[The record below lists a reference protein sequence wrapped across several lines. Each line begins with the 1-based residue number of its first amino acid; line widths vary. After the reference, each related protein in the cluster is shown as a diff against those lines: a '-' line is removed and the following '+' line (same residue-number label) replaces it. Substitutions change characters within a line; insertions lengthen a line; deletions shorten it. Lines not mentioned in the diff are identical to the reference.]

1 MSHRFR
7 EQARSHIGFG
17 LSETLH
23 SWIENSNDMSQ
34 ILTQPAF
41 VLHTRAYRESSALVD
56 FLTPQGRLRAV
67 LRSAR
72 GKAGTLARPFVP
84 LEVEFRGRGELKNVG
99 RMESAGVSTWLIGEA
114 LFSGLYLNELLIRM
128 LPAEDPLPGV
138 FDHYAATLIALAEG
152 RPLEPLLRSF
162 EWRLLDDLGYGF
174 ALSTDIH
181 GETIAPDGLYRL
193 QVDAGLE
200 RVYLLQPGLFN
211 GTELLAMA
219 EADWSAPGALSAAKR
234 LMRQALAVHLG
245 GRPLVS
251 RELFRKP

>member
-1 MSHRFR
+1 MSTPTG
-7 EQARSHIGFG
+7 QLAYV
-17 LSETLH
+17 LH
-23 SWIENSNDMSQ
+23 S
-34 ILTQPAF
+34 
-41 VLHTRAYRESSALVD
+41 RAYRESSALVD

-84 LEVEFRGRGELKNVG
+84 LDVEFRGRGELKNVG
-99 RMESAGVSTWLIGEA
+99 RMESAGVSTWLVGDA
-114 LFSGLYLNELLIRM
+114 LFSGLYLNELLIRL
-128 LPAEDPLPGV
+128 LPAEDPHPAV
-138 FDHYAATLIALAEG
+138 FDHYAATLLALSAG

-174 ALSTDIH
+174 ELGIDIN
-181 GETIAPDGLYRL
+181 GDPVEADGMYRL
-193 QVDAGLE
+193 KVDAGLE
-200 RVYLLQPGLFN
+200 RVWLLQPGVFQ
-211 GTELLAMA
+211 GAELLAMA
-219 EADWSAPGALSAAKR
+219 EADWSAPGALAAAKR